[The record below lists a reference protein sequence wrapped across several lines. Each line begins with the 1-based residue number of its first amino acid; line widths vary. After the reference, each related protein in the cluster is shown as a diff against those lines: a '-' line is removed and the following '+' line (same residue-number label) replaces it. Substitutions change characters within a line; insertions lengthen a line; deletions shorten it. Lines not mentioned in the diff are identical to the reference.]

1 MSETMTAT
9 LIGSGMTLITTIIT
23 LITHSLIEKQKRK
36 LEFQQ
41 KRHEVKREKL
51 NDIYAKLV
59 NIITQY
65 PNLSPNDVLQYI
77 EGAPN
82 YSRESFDAVLKIL
95 DYQIEDYE
103 RQLENAHVNYKQRND
118 IEVQISNREYPKQKI
133 LEIRDKYYIAQ
144 ENYKHFCESDKGK
157 FELYAGQDVRNCLVE
172 FEVEIHNVFI
182 SGRSVGNADDPLNN
196 RIEVIRRKL
205 IDSIRN
211 DVGT

>member
-36 LEFQQ
+36 
-41 KRHEVKREKL
+41 
-51 NDIYAKLV
+51 
-59 NIITQY
+59 
-65 PNLSPNDVLQYI
+65 
-77 EGAPN
+77 
-82 YSRESFDAVLKIL
+82 
-95 DYQIEDYE
+95 
-103 RQLENAHVNYKQRND
+103 
-118 IEVQISNREYPKQKI
+118 

-211 DVGT
+211 DVRT